1 MIKLLQHI
9 DDKNSVNHHTTDS
22 GKKKVTFHISVRYN
36 EDINGNADRRRSMNV
51 KIGLSTAAFYG
62 QWEVEEAA
70 ARLYEYG
77 AECAEVFLQTRSE
90 YTREFA
96 RLTREKLNGLPCASV
111 HPMGTTFENEFFGR
125 SARQRADAL
134 DMLRRVLDAAA
145 ELGAHLYVYH
155 GRYSPARV
163 ELPFD
168 ARQNAEV
175 VARMQE
181 EAAQRNIA
189 IAWENVCWCQ
199 LTTPERVRTIRKLLP
214 QIRFTLDIKQAM
226 RAGCD
231 PLDFA
236 DAMGPQLANVHVC
249 DWDEKGRLCLPGEG
263 AFDFETFMRALIRTE
278 YRGAMIVEP
287 YLALV
292 KSDEALA
299 DAIAYLKRTAEQA
312 CKSMD

>member
-1 MIKLLQHI
+1 M
-9 DDKNSVNHHTTDS
+9 
-22 GKKKVTFHISVRYN
+22 G
-36 EDINGNADRRRSMNV
+36 V

-62 QWEVEEAA
+62 KWEVEEAA
-70 ARLYEYG
+70 MRLRGYG
-77 AECAEVFLQTRSE
+77 ADCAEVFLQTRSE

-96 RLTREKLNGLPCASV
+96 RLVRTKLDGLPCASL
-111 HPMGTTFENEFFGR
+111 HPMGTAFENDFFGR

-163 ELPFD
+163 ELPFEPQ
-168 ARQNAEV
+168 RNAEV
-175 VARMQE
+175 VGRMQE
-181 EAAQRNIA
+181 EAARRDIR

-199 LTTPERVRTIRKLLP
+199 LTTPERVREMRRLLP
-214 QIRFTLDIKQAM
+214 DIRFTLDIKQAM

-231 PLDFA
+231 PIAFV
-236 DAMGPQLANVHVC
+236 DAMGAQLANVHVC
-249 DWDEKGRLCLPGEG
+249 DWDEQKRLCLPGEG
-263 AFDFETFMRALIRTE
+263 AFDFEAFIRALNRAD
-278 YRGAMIVEP
+278 YRGAVIVEP

-292 KSDEALA
+292 KSDAALT
-299 DAIAYLKRTAEQA
+299 DAIAYLKRTAERA